1 MARHYRDP
9 SRAVE
14 SSPEWYVD
22 RGGRRIGP
30 LSTVELALAA
40 SNGLMGPADHLWHE
54 GLPRWIAVAEIDGL
68 LSTPS
73 RVPRPQPS
81 SFPSLTSYFDAT
93 IVEASAHR
101 DHYASQRSA
110 PDHDWRRPA
119 GGYPVPVPY
128 SAPPAEMVP
137 YAPPQ
142 PIVPAAFKGYG
153 HPNNP
158 AFQNSM
164 TFKIASGIAHQIVV
178 LLEQNG
184 VRTGDDLSSGS
195 RLKQYAA
202 NVVDALPGSARL
214 VLTQTVGRAF
224 VEEQVVE
231 ILAAIRPSLTPSLH
245 SEHFR
250 TMVMASAPMLTQK
263 IDQAIEAAGAA
274 GGNGGKRRW
283 VEKFTNMWTTPA
295 QPKAPA
301 TARAAPGGR
310 PVHGW
315 G

>member
-1 MARHYRDP
+1 
-9 SRAVE
+9 
-14 SSPEWYVD
+14 
-22 RGGRRIGP
+22 
-30 LSTVELALAA
+30 
-40 SNGLMGPADHLWHE
+40 
-54 GLPRWIAVAEIDGL
+54 
-68 LSTPS
+68 
-73 RVPRPQPS
+73 
-81 SFPSLTSYFDAT
+81 
-93 IVEASAHR
+93 
-101 DHYASQRSA
+101 
-110 PDHDWRRPA
+110 
-119 GGYPVPVPY
+119 
-128 SAPPAEMVP
+128 
-137 YAPPQ
+137 
-142 PIVPAAFKGYG
+142 
-153 HPNNP
+153 
-158 AFQNSM
+158 M
-164 TFKIASGIAHQIVV
+164 TFKIASGVAHQIVV

-224 VEEQVVE
+224 VEEQVVQ

-245 SEHFR
+245 SEHLR